1 MKANNILLLGLVG
14 FGAYYLYKISQ
25 KKPIEDISNKE
36 DAEQEEATESGGAMG
51 GGFGVPTEST
61 GVGVV
66 KDGVTTPKGDV
77 INITVEN
84 KDDKPKLDVK
94 PFDPRYKLGEAELG
108 KTPIDTSKLGGA
120 DKLDSATLLA
130 NLEKMKTKGGMTLPT
145 TSMGAKPSDVR
156 VPTGGSTKTLVNP
169 KLTTVKGVNKTSDLK
184 ELKIGALPM
193 SNFLDF
199 DGGEELDENEFF
211 ID

>member
-1 MKANNILLLGLVG
+1 MKTNNILLLGLVG

-36 DAEQEEATESGGAMG
+36 DEEQEEATESGGAMG
-51 GGFGVPTEST
+51 GGFGVPTET
-61 GVGVV
+61 GVGIV
-66 KDGVTTPKGDV
+66 KDGVTTPTGDV

-84 KDDKPKLDVK
+84 KDDKPKLEVK
-94 PFDPRYKLGEAELG
+94 PVDPTK
-108 KTPIDTSKLGGA
+108 IGGA

-130 NLEKMKTKGGMTLPT
+130 NLEKAQKKGGMTLPT
-145 TSMGAKPSDVR
+145 TSMGAKPTDGGM
-156 VPTGGSTKTLVNP
+156 PTGGSTKTLVNP

-184 ELKIGALPM
+184 ELKIGALPI

-199 DGGEELDENEFF
+199 DGGEELDENEFI

>member
-1 MKANNILLLGLVG
+1 MMKTNNILLLGLVG

-36 DAEQEEATESGGAMG
+36 SEEQEEATESGGSMG

-61 GVGVV
+61 GVGIV
-66 KDGVTTPKGDV
+66 KDGVTTPTGDV

-84 KDDKPKLDVK
+84 KDDEPKLEVK
-94 PFDPRYKLGEAELG
+94 AVDPTK
-108 KTPIDTSKLGGA
+108 IGGA

-130 NLEKMKTKGGMTLPT
+130 NLEKMQTKGGATTLPT
-145 TSMGAKPSDVR
+145 TSMGAKPTDGGM
-156 VPTGGSTKTLVNP
+156 PTGGSTKTLVNP
-169 KLTTVKGVNKTSDLK
+169 KLTTVKGVNATSDLK

-199 DGGEELDENEFF
+199 DGGDELDENEFI

>member
-1 MKANNILLLGLVG
+1 MKANNIILLGLVG

-25 KKPIEDISNKE
+25 KKPENISNE
-36 DAEQEEATESGGAMG
+36 ENEEQEEATENGGTTGGGAMG

-61 GVGVV
+61 GVGIV

-84 KDDKPKLDVK
+84 KDDKPKLEVK
-94 PFDPRYKLGEAELG
+94 AVDPTK
-108 KTPIDTSKLGGA
+108 IGGA

-130 NLEKMKTKGGMTLPT
+130 NLEKAQKKGGMAIPT
-145 TSMGAKPSDVR
+145 TSMGMKSTTASL
-156 VPTGGSTKTLVNP
+156 PTGGTKKTLVNP
-169 KLTTVKGVNKTSDLK
+169 KLTTTKMTSSGSLDLEK
-184 ELKIGALPM
+184 MGIKPM
-193 SNFLDF
+193 SNFVDF
-199 DGGEELDENEFF
+199 DGGEELDENEFI